1 MGYSNPKININKS
14 LSVINSEIRNFQ
26 GKFDEALGEANDR
39 RIENFNANVEALEK
53 AKAKKL
59 MGEDAWYQQYGKY
72 EPKGGYEK
80 GVESYLKNMHDRY
93 YNLIGCDEPE
103 CISQRRAMLNL
114 PKELSEDAG
123 AFDSAQSSLNES
135 LGKVGV
141 DNNSVVAGGF
151 NAFDTPAKF
160 REILQNGGKLV
171 PVFNEE
177 TLHTD
182 YKMVDENGEQKG
194 DLISGRDFTQSI
206 LKGEQ
211 TVATYGDPGSIAAE
225 IHKKSYDELKIESLG
240 ISEID
245 KTDPAY
251 QTKVK
256 DYTQARQVYNESIK
270 DPRLYEPTLNNV
282 NTMRRSWPVM
292 ITDMVKLARTEDEGS
307 EEARI
312 ALGPLLGGEDG
323 KFGGDYSEDDNAYTP
338 QAAAGQW
345 DNSELHRNI
354 ALTYFTRDNPADNIM
369 PPLEKQ
375 ITAVTK
381 GGLTAYQVEQVKNQ
395 ERDDARAL
403 LKLQQAAATNEE
415 AKGIS
420 NKASNGKTVTP
431 NEQLKF
437 IKWYETQAQEREM
450 TNTDKALYDKY
461 SKNLAASTNNF
472 SSSTPNSSPAKPV
485 SSSSESTLY
494 GTMTAKEFAADMQKL
509 KDKGELKKGHQYT
522 YTNEKGETKTFEW
535 NGSGWKKVTAK
546 KAKENSEPKGITGV
560 TGVTGTVGA
569 GGTSGS

>member
-1 MGYSNPKININKS
+1 MGYSNPRININKS
-14 LSVINSEIRNFQ
+14 LSVINSEIRGFQ
-26 GKFDEALGEANDR
+26 NKFDKALGEANDR
-39 RIENFNANVEALEK
+39 RIDNFNANVEALEK

-80 GVESYLKNMHDRY
+80 GVESYLKGMHDRY
-93 YNLIGCDEPE
+93 YNLIGCDDPE
-103 CISQRRAMLNL
+103 CIAQRRALLNL

-123 AFDSAQSSLNES
+123 AFEFAQGTLNES
-135 LGKVGV
+135 LSKVGI
-141 DNNSVVAGGF
+141 DNNSVVPGGF

-160 REILQNGGKLV
+160 REVLQNGGKLV

-194 DLISGRDFTQSI
+194 ELISGRDFTQSI

-211 TVATYGDPGSIAAE
+211 TVATYGDPAGIAKE
-225 IHKKSYDELKIESLG
+225 IHKKSYNDLNIESLG

-245 KTDPAY
+245 KSDPAY
-251 QTKVK
+251 QTKIK
-256 DYTQARQVYNESIK
+256 DYTEARQVYNEAIK
-270 DPRLYEPTLNNV
+270 DPRLYEPTLNNAQ
-282 NTMRRSWPVM
+282 TMRRSWPVM
-292 ITDMVKLARTEDEGS
+292 ITDMVNLAKTDAEGS

-323 KFGGDYSEDDNAYTP
+323 KFGGKYSEDDNAYTP

-354 ALTYFTRDNPADNIM
+354 ALTYFTRDNPSDNIM
-369 PPLEKQ
+369 PPLDRQTEA
-375 ITAVTK
+375 ITK

-415 AKGIS
+415 AKDIS
-420 NKASNGKTVTP
+420 NKENKGKTVTP

-461 SKNLAASTNNF
+461 SKNLAASTNNS

-494 GTMTAKEFAADMQKL
+494 GTMTAKKFAADMQKL
-509 KDKGELKKGHQYT
+509 KDKGELKKNHQYV

-535 NGSGWKKVTAK
+535 DGVQFRKIISK
-546 KAKENSEPKGITGV
+546 KAKENSGPKGV
-560 TGVTGTVGA
+560 TGVTGATGIA
-569 GGTSGS
+569 GPGS

>member
-26 GKFDEALGEANDR
+26 GKFDQALGEANDR
-39 RIENFNANVEALEK
+39 RIENFNANMEALEK

-93 YNLIGCDEPE
+93 YNLVGCDEPE
-103 CISQRRAMLNL
+103 CISQRRALLNL

-123 AFDSAQSSLNES
+123 AFESAQSSLNES
-135 LGKVGV
+135 LAKVGV
-141 DNNSVVAGGF
+141 DNDSVVPGGF

-160 REILQNGGKLV
+160 REILQNGGKLI

-369 PPLEKQ
+369 PPLERQ
-375 ITAVTK
+375 TTAITK
-381 GGLTAYQVEQVKNQ
+381 GTGKDKSMTDYQAANLRYNKDKLDKNYEIQLKKIEASSKASNSAANRLQLDRIKELRQIDAAMAGGSASPEQVKSR
-395 ERDDARAL
+395 EIL
-403 LKLQQAAATNEE
+403 LK
-415 AKGIS
+415 
-420 NKASNGKTVTP
+420 
-431 NEQLKF
+431 QLGLSD
-437 IKWYETQAQEREM
+437 E
-450 TNTDKALYDKY
+450 
-461 SKNLAASTNNF
+461 
-472 SSSTPNSSPAKPV
+472 SSTTTSTTSSAKPV
-485 SSSSESTLY
+485 
-494 GTMTAKEFAADMQKL
+494 AASGSDVDGVSGPSVSVNAIGGPF
-509 KDKGELKKGHQYT
+509 KDKAEVIKALKPYEKEGTIVSYKGKDGKDLMYV
-522 YTNEKGETKTFEW
+522 YK
-535 NGSGWKKVTAK
+535 NGNFTRY
-546 KAKENSEPKGITGV
+546 NP
-560 TGVTGTVGA
+560 
-569 GGTSGS
+569 

>member
-14 LSVINSEIRNFQ
+14 LSVINNEIRNFQ

-80 GVESYLKNMHDRY
+80 GVESYLKNMHDKY

-103 CISQRRAMLNL
+103 CIAQRRALLNM

-123 AFDSAQSSLNES
+123 AFDSAQSLLNES
-135 LGKVGV
+135 LSKVGV
-141 DNNSVVAGGF
+141 NNDSVVAGGF

-375 ITAVTK
+375 ITSITK
-381 GGLTAYQVEQVKNQ
+381 GTGKDKSMTDYQAANLKYNRDKLDKNYEIQLKKIEAASKNSDSAANRLQLDRIKELRQIDAAMAGGNASPGQVKSR
-395 ERDDARAL
+395 EIL
-403 LKLQQAAATNEE
+403 LK
-415 AKGIS
+415 
-420 NKASNGKTVTP
+420 
-431 NEQLKF
+431 QLGLSD
-437 IKWYETQAQEREM
+437 ESSTT
-450 TNTDKALYDKY
+450 TNTT
-461 SKNLAASTNNF
+461 SN
-472 SSSTPNSSPAKPV
+472 AKPV
-485 SSSSESTLY
+485 
-494 GTMTAKEFAADMQKL
+494 AA
-509 KDKGELKKGHQYT
+509 
-522 YTNEKGETKTFEW
+522 
-535 NGSGWKKVTAK
+535 
-546 KAKENSEPKGITGV
+546 
-560 TGVTGTVGA
+560 
-569 GGTSGS
+569 SGSDVDGVSGQSVSVSNIGGPFKSKQEVIKALEPYRKEGTIVSYKGTDGKDLMYIFKNKQFTRYKP

>member
-26 GKFDEALGEANDR
+26 GKFDQALGEANDR

-80 GVESYLKNMHDRY
+80 GVESYLKSMHDRY
-93 YNLIGCDEPE
+93 YNLIGCDDPE
-103 CISQRRAMLNL
+103 CIAQRRALLSL

-123 AFDSAQSSLNES
+123 AFEFAQGTLNES
-135 LGKVGV
+135 LSKVGV
-141 DNNSVVAGGF
+141 DNNSVVPGGF

-194 DLISGRDFTQSI
+194 ELISGRDFTQSI

-211 TVATYGDPGSIAAE
+211 TVATYGDPASIAKE
-225 IHKKSYDELKIESLG
+225 IHKKSYDELNIESLG

-256 DYTQARQVYNESIK
+256 DYTQARQVYNEAIK

-282 NTMRRSWPVM
+282 ETMRRSWPVM
-292 ITDMVKLARTEDEGS
+292 ITDMVKLAKTDAEGS

-345 DNSELHRNI
+345 DNSDLHRSI

-369 PPLEKQ
+369 PPLERQ
-375 ITAVTK
+375 TTAVEK
-381 GGLTAYQVEQVKNQ
+381 GGLTAYQQTQVANQ

-403 LKLQQAAATNEE
+403 LKLQQAAAATNEE
-415 AKGIS
+415 AKNIS
-420 NKASNGKTVTP
+420 SKESAGKTVTP

-437 IKWYETQAQEREM
+437 IKWYETQAKEREM
-450 TNTDKALYDKY
+450 SSTDKALYDKY
-461 SKNLAASTNNF
+461 SKNLIGNST
-472 SSSTPNSSPAKPV
+472 SGSTSKPP
-485 SSSSESTLY
+485 TTKIKDY
-494 GTMTAKEFAADMQKL
+494 GTMTSTEFASKMNKENL
-509 KDKGELKKGHQYT
+509 KPGQVFS
-522 YTNEKGETKTFEW
+522 YTNEKGIKKTFKY
-535 NGSGWKKVTAK
+535 NGPGNFEKISEEPAV
-546 KAKENSEPKGITGV
+546 ENKGV
-560 TGVTGTVGA
+560 TGVSGVTGITGPVEA
-569 GGTSGS
+569 SGTIGS